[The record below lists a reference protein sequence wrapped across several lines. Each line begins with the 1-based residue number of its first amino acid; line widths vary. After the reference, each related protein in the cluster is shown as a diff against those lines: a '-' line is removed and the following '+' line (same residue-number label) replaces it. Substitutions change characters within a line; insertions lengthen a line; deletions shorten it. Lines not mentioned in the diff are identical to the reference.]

1 MRFAGGIEP
10 AQFDVAS
17 LDPFRRKGWAKCGR
31 QKAGVLARTIEPTG
45 SQAGFAIPAAGSLNR
60 ARVEAFGRA
69 ERHSRRV
76 RRLKVVLPLSA
87 IAMIAAFVGY
97 TYLTKPAQVSVDAAV
112 GSSISDGKLVM
123 SNPKLEGF
131 TKDGKPYSMTARRA
145 VQSFEQQGVIDLEGI
160 DGTMTVEDGNA
171 ARVVAETGVYDRG
184 KNTLDLKTEITVTT
198 TSGIVATLQSAF
210 LDIDKGTLLTTDP
223 VEITSNGS
231 MIVADSMSLLD
242 NGKLIVF
249 EKRVRMTID
258 QSKAGAAQ
266 KGGGETNASN

>member
-1 MRFAGGIEP
+1 M
-10 AQFDVAS
+10 
-17 LDPFRRKGWAKCGR
+17 
-31 QKAGVLARTIEPTG
+31 LARTIEPTG
-45 SQAGFAIPAAGSLNR
+45 SQTGFAIPAAGSLNR

-97 TYLTKPAQVSVDAAV
+97 TYLSTPGEVSVDVAV

-145 VQSFEQQGVIDLEGI
+145 VQSFDQQGVIDLEGI
-160 DGTMTVEDGNA
+160 DGTMTVEEGNA
-171 ARVVAETGVYDRG
+171 ARVVAEAGVYDRG
-184 KNTLDLKTEITVTT
+184 NNTLDLNTEITVTT

-249 EKRVRMTID
+249 EKHVRMTID
-258 QSKAGAAQ
+258 QSKAGTAQ